1 MKFFFPGKQ
10 EGAIPPKV
18 DRKPNRRRLPRRA
31 RVTVWLSLLALLLVS
46 IGPMT
51 DHICVMYEELSLY
64 MDAALDTGQLRYETA
79 RSKNSEEQ
87 QLDESIR
94 LTHTSA
100 LGAVRDFWVDPQTP
114 PHHERTGRYSQQ
126 HRTGLAA
133 GR

>member
-51 DHICVMYEELSLY
+51 DHISVMYEELSLY

-87 QLDESIR
+87 QLDESIGAWR
-94 LTHTSA
+94 GA
-100 LGAVRDFWVDPQTP
+100 GFLGGPADA

>member
-10 EGAIPPKV
+10 EGSIPPKV

-51 DHICVMYEELSLY
+51 DHISVMYEELSLY

-100 LGAVRDFWVDPQTP
+100 LGAVLDFWVDPQTP

>member
-51 DHICVMYEELSLY
+51 DHISVMYEELSLY

-87 QLDESIR
+87 QLDGI
-94 LTHTSA
+94 HPA
-100 LGAVRDFWVDPQTP
+100 DPHLGAWRGAGFLGGPADAP
-114 PHHERTGRYSQQ
+114 PPRKNWSI
-126 HRTGLAA
+126 
-133 GR
+133 

>member
-1 MKFFFPGKQ
+1 MKFFFPGKR

-51 DHICVMYEELSLY
+51 DHISVMYEELSLY

-100 LGAVRDFWVDPQTP
+100 LGAVLDFWVDPQTP
-114 PHHERTGRYSQQ
+114 PPRKNWSI
-126 HRTGLAA
+126 
-133 GR
+133 

>member
-10 EGAIPPKV
+10 EGATPPKV
-18 DRKPNRRRLPRRA
+18 DRKPKRRHRLPRRA

-51 DHICVMYEELSLY
+51 DHISVMYEELSLY
-64 MDAALDTGQLRYETA
+64 MDAALDAGQLRYETA

-100 LGAVRDFWVDPQTP
+100 LGAVLDFWVDPQTP
-114 PHHERTGRYSQQ
+114 PPRKNWSI
-126 HRTGLAA
+126 
-133 GR
+133 

>member
-10 EGAIPPKV
+10 EGAIPTKV

-51 DHICVMYEELSLY
+51 DHISVMYEELSLY

-100 LGAVRDFWVDPQTP
+100 LGAVLDFWVDPQTP
-114 PHHERTGRYSQQ
+114 PPRKNWSI
-126 HRTGLAA
+126 
-133 GR
+133 